1 MKAIDL
7 RGKRSPFPIIQIAK
21 AIKKINAGETL
32 NFLVDDKDSIDD
44 VYEWIRRTGH
54 MLKGIVKKGDH
65 WSIQITKRK

>member
-21 AIKKINAGETL
+21 AIKKINTGETL

-54 MLKGIVKKGDH
+54 VLKGIVRKGDY

>member
-21 AIKKINAGETL
+21 AIKKINTGETL

-44 VYEWIRRTGH
+44 IYEWIRRTGH
-54 MLKGIVKKGDH
+54 VLKGIVRKGDY